1 MTTLTFDGSGYADAP
16 AANDPAHTD
25 TDAFTGSR
33 EVLTPDI
40 AIIGGGS
47 GGLSTAAAA
56 AAFGV
61 DVVLIEAGEM
71 GGDCLNYGCV
81 PSKAVIAAAKHAHA
95 ARQGAKY
102 GVNVEGITVD
112 YARVHQHVEE
122 VIASIAPNDSEERFT
137 GLGVHVIRARGRFT
151 DPRTVVAGGYEIKAR
166 RFVVATGSHAF
177 VPPIEGL
184 DSVDYL
190 TNETLFDLTELPGH
204 LIVIG
209 GGPIGMEMAQAH
221 RRLGSDVTVLE
232 GAKAL
237 GKDDPELAEIV
248 LDKVRGEG
256 VDIREHSKVVRVAPG
271 AGGRIAVTI
280 ERDGEEETIEGTHL
294 LVAAGRAATVDG
306 LGLDEAGIEYD
317 RRGIKVDD
325 GMVSRTNRK
334 VYAIGDVAGGFQFTH
349 WAGYHAGLVIRSAL
363 FRIPAKE
370 NRDIVPWATYTDPE
384 LGHVGLTEDQARERF
399 GKINVH
405 RWPYAENDR
414 AQAERKTAGLIKVLA
429 TGKGRIV
436 GASVAGAGAG
446 EIINTM
452 SLAVAKKMKLADM
465 TAFVSPYPTL
475 TEIGKRAATSALA
488 PKAKLPAVRK
498 AVKLLQKL
506 G

>member
-1 MTTLTFDGSGYADAP
+1 MSTLTFDSGKTASLDNDA
-16 AANDPAHTD
+16 AHID
-25 TDAFTGSR
+25 TDAHTGAR
-33 EVLTPDI
+33 TLLKADI
-40 AIIGGGS
+40 CVIGAGS
-47 GGLSTAAAA
+47 GGLSVAAAA

-61 DVVLIEAGEM
+61 EVVLIEKGEM

-95 ARQGAKY
+95 VREGARY
-102 GVNVEGITVD
+102 GVTAGEPKVD
-112 YARVHQHVEE
+112 YARVHEHVQE
-122 VIASIAPNDSEERFT
+122 VIGSIAPNDSEERFT
-137 GLGVHVIRARGRFT
+137 GLGVKVIRAGGRFT
-151 DPRTVVAGGYEIKAR
+151 DKDTVIAGGYEIKAR

-184 DSVDYL
+184 DDVDYL
-190 TNETLFDLTELPGH
+190 TNETLFDLTELPDH

-221 RRLGSDVTVLE
+221 RRLGSQVTVLE
-232 GAKAL
+232 GHKAL
-237 GKDDPELAEIV
+237 GKDDPELAAIV
-248 LDKVRGEG
+248 LEKIRGEG
-256 VDIREHSKVVRVAPG
+256 VDIRENSKVVRLAPAEKG
-271 AGGRIAVTI
+271 VAVTI
-280 ERDGEEETIEGTHL
+280 ERDGVEETVEGTHL
-294 LVAAGRAATVDG
+294 LLAVGRAATVDG
-306 LGLDEAGIEYD
+306 VGLDEGGIEYD
-317 RRGIKVDD
+317 RKGIKVDD

-384 LGHVGLTEDQARERF
+384 LGHVGLTEDQAKERF
-399 GKINVH
+399 GEVHVH

-414 AQAERKTAGLIKVLA
+414 AQAERKTAGLIKVYA
-429 TGKGRIV
+429 TKKGRIV
-436 GASVAGAGAG
+436 GASIAGAGAG
-446 EIINTM
+446 EIVNTM
-452 SLAVAKKMKLADM
+452 SLAVAKKMTLNDM

-488 PKAKLPAVRK
+488 PKTKLPVVRG
-498 AVKLLQKL
+498 AVKFLQKF